1 MPRIAR
7 IVIPHAPHHIVQRGN
22 RRQDVFFEEADY
34 RTYLS
39 LIKEQCELSGTDIL
53 AYCLMTNHVHL
64 IAVPKTPDGLRPL
77 GEAHR
82 RYTRY
87 INFKNDW
94 RGYLWQG
101 RFASYPMDEAYLYEA
116 VRYVELNPVRA
127 GLVSHPAQYRW
138 SSARQ
143 RIRQASDGDYKV
155 KPLPPMV
162 DDWETYWTEGI
173 ARYEAAREFEAN
185 EFSQRPLGKM
195 SVPTKGTQ

>member
-22 RRQDVFFEEADY
+22 RRQDVFFEEADS
-34 RTYLS
+34 RMYLS
-39 LIKEQCELSGTDIL
+39 LIKEQCEISGTDIL

-64 IAVPKTPDGLRPL
+64 IAVPKTPEGLRPL

-82 RYTRY
+82 QYTRY

-101 RFASYPMDEAYLYEA
+101 RFSSYPMDEAYLYKA

-127 GLVSHPAQYRW
+127 GIVAHPAQYRW

-143 RIRQASDGDYKV
+143 RLGKEGDYKV
-155 KPLPPMV
+155 KPLGNGMV
-162 DDWETYWTEGI
+162 DDWEAYWAEGQ
-173 ARYEAAREFEAN
+173 AKYEAAREFELN
-185 EFSQRPLGKM
+185 ETTQKPLGNI
-195 SVPTKGTQ
+195 TKGAQ